1 MCIRYFGYSGKFCTV
16 VMLVAQWNNS
26 WCMSGTMPVIRSA
39 ICCFIKQPSDL
50 KCTCFKKINVR
61 TSFTYDIS
69 AAKQKSEKLHCN
81 WQYFQ
86 GFFFV
91 IQKEKRQP
99 CLFPFQITNEGASV
113 RLEDGLRNLRREDR
127 TIPFL
132 ASIAT
137 TPFFSFYI
145 YNL

>member
-1 MCIRYFGYSGKFCTV
+1 
-16 VMLVAQWNNS
+16 
-26 WCMSGTMPVIRSA
+26 MSGPHLLM
-39 ICCFIKQPSDL
+39 
-50 KCTCFKKINVR
+50 
-61 TSFTYDIS
+61 TYLLQS
-69 AAKQKSEKLHCN
+69 KNQKSCIVIGN
-81 WQYFQ
+81 VFRV
-86 GFFFV
+86 FFV

-137 TPFFSFYI
+137 TPFFLFTYTI
-145 YNL
+145 YSKKFIVNGLFAGALFHGCATNCISLFCKKAFIMTFNSDSDNSVLF